1 MNCWLTYIA
10 LVAACVLSCE
20 PTRAQ
25 VSDGNPQGQ
34 LAADCSPPAFREH
47 PMRPEVTVAEL
58 IFEGDL
64 LLPVSDQDEIT
75 ASLRQRTYWG
85 EADAAASEVEE
96 RVRQAWQNHGYFKVE
111 AHADG
116 HLLSNSPTSRRIA
129 VTVHIDEGQQYRL
142 DGIRFRRNRAISNVH
157 ALRNLFPIK
166 DGDVF
171 DRVAIAKG
179 LENLRL
185 AYGEFGYVNFTAVP
199 ETQFHDE
206 RQTISMNIDVDE
218 GKQFYVSSISLLGP
232 DDNMLRDSP
241 LQPGNIYNQRL
252 ARLFIQEHAP
262 YSLGD
267 ASPDSRIHL
276 QLNER
281 AGTLV
286 ITFDLRGCPGEEP

>member
-1 MNCWLTYIA
+1 MNCWLTYIV

-58 IFEGDL
+58 IFEGD
-64 LLPVSDQDEIT
+64 V
-75 ASLRQRTYWG
+75 Y
-85 EADAAASEVEE
+85 
-96 RVRQAWQNHGYFKVE
+96 
-111 AHADG
+111 
-116 HLLSNSPTSRRIA
+116 
-129 VTVHIDEGQQYRL
+129 
-142 DGIRFRRNRAISNVH
+142 
-157 ALRNLFPIK
+157 
-166 DGDVF
+166 
-171 DRVAIAKG
+171 DRVGIAKG

-241 LQPGNIYNQRL
+241 LQPGNIYNKRL

-262 YSLGD
+262 YSVGD
-267 ASPDSRIHL
+267 ATPDSRIHL
-276 QLNER
+276 QLNAR